1 MYEAKNHDKEFA
13 HHEPKGD
20 QNIRYNTLREKAK
33 ELATLIDMCCPD
45 SREKSLAMTKLE
57 ECSMWA
63 NASIARN
70 E

>member
-1 MYEAKNHDKEFA
+1 MIPQEQLDNNFRYHSPKADQPARYELLRAEAKKLA
-13 HHEPKGD
+13 
-20 QNIRYNTLREKAK
+20 
-33 ELATLIDMCCPD
+33 ELINELCPD
-45 SREKSLAMTKLE
+45 SREKPLAITNLE

>member
-1 MYEAKNHDKEFA
+1 MYEAKNHDREFA
-13 HHEPKGD
+13 HNEPKGD
-20 QNIRYNTLREKAK
+20 QNSRYNILREKAK
-33 ELATLIDMCCPD
+33 EFATLIDMCCPD